1 MFFIVTKKEENNM
14 KTTTK
19 GRFYGPVMMLCAALC
34 FSLGGILCKWIPWSG
49 ISINGARSAIAVL
62 VMGIFMLVTHHPLK
76 INRTVLTGALW
87 TFGMTTCYVIANK
100 LTTAANA
107 IVLEYTSSIW
117 IVLLMLILFHR
128 KPTKN
133 ELITIAVTA
142 IGILFF
148 FFDSLSGGGMLG
160 NCVGLLSGLMYAN
173 VFLLN
178 SYEDGDAMS
187 SLVLGLLAGA
197 VFLSPFAV
205 MEADHSPT
213 VLLAVALMGAV
224 QMGAAYILF
233 ALGTAH
239 TQPVAASLIA
249 TVEPVINP
257 ILVAIFWGETIQPL
271 SLVGAV
277 IVIGAVLVYNLRS
290 SN

>member
-1 MFFIVTKKEENNM
+1 MKE
-14 KTTTK
+14 KTK
-19 GRFYGPVMMLCAALC
+19 GRFYGPAMMLCAALC
-34 FSLGGILCKWIPWSG
+34 FSLGGVLCKWIPWSG
-49 ISINGARSAIAVL
+49 VAINGARSTVAVL
-62 VMGIFMLVTHHPLK
+62 VMGLFMAVTHHPLK
-76 INRTVLTGALW
+76 CNKTVLMGAFW

-107 IVLEYTSSIW
+107 IVLEYTSPIW
-117 IVLLMLILFHR
+117 IVLLMLVFFGR
-128 KPTKN
+128 KPNKN
-133 ELITIAVTA
+133 ELLTIGVTA
-142 IGILFF
+142 IGILCF
-148 FFDSLSGGGMLG
+148 FFDSLSGGGLLG
-160 NCVGLLSGLMYAN
+160 DFIALLSGLFYAN

-205 MEADHSPT
+205 LEADHSPT
-213 VLLAVALMGAV
+213 VLLAVALMGAI
-224 QMGAAYILF
+224 QMGAAYIFF

-239 TQPVAASLIA
+239 TQPVSASLIA

-257 ILVAIFWGETIQPL
+257 ILVALLWGEVIQPL

-277 IVIGAVLVYNLRS
+277 IVIGAVLLYNVRS
-290 SN
+290 STTAGA